1 MVSVVTA
8 LRPHARL
15 GLDTSV
21 FIYHIEGGS
30 PFAPLAGEVFHALNR
45 RSVSGVTSVLTLTEL
60 LVKPLQL
67 GRLGLA
73 ARYETLVRA
82 TPGLAVV
89 DVDGGIARRAA
100 TLRTTYNLRT
110 ADAIQVAVSLEHG
123 ATAFVTNDIRLR
135 RVRELAVIVLA
146 DHVREQA

>member
-21 FIYHIEGGS
+21 FIYHIEGGT
-30 PFAPLAGEVFHALNR
+30 PFAPVAGEVFHTLDQ
-45 RSVSGVTSVLTLTEL
+45 RSISGVTSVLTLTEL
-60 LVKPLQL
+60 LVKPLQF
-67 GRLGLA
+67 GRRGLA

-89 DVDGGIARRAA
+89 DVDAGIARRAA
-100 TLRTTYNLRT
+100 TLRATYKLRT
-110 ADAIQVAVSLEHG
+110 ADAIQVAASLEYG
-123 ATAFVTNDIRLR
+123 ATTFITNDTRLR
-135 RVRELAVIVLA
+135 RVRELEVIVLA
-146 DHVREQA
+146 DHVSE